1 MSQIV
6 LLSEISD
13 LEKIPSSILTES
25 NTKIYSFDIQVHQL
39 LKSKNIEHEVADDL
53 LNQDER
59 LEIFNQL
66 LYFRRWQHETFVDNI
81 EFEGINI
88 LKLIDDHEFSTYLM
102 PILINLTL
110 IKKILKKENP
120 SNIVSTTVLEK
131 IITCVINNQNIK
143 GKFFENHIQKNLLWD
158 KISIKYNFG
167 KKPISFNLSKTKY
180 LKLKKIAESTVGL
193 FNEIWLDNNSKKK
206 SIILL
211 EFNTE
216 LFSKLLNELKDY
228 DGNIILVNRRRSA
241 IWNKNAL
248 NIVKKS
254 KCKIL
259 NFEKMIT
266 KSQQEKLPLLY
277 EEYSDKLKKFWE
289 KNEIFEN
296 LFKIDGLIF
305 WDIIKEDI
313 VKMYERK
320 ITSFIELVFVVKNL
334 FEKQDVRCIVSLNNI
349 GETEKAFLEF
359 GKNTPS
365 ILLEHG
371 FLERVKK
378 TKRFDETDHVHF
390 KDKLV
395 VWETFRKEWLCN
407 EFNIDSSKII
417 ALGSPRHDDYFIA
430 RRKNQNDE
438 KIILLAPNPIGDIS
452 GLSRTELKLRVNQ
465 VLKEIISIVNKI
477 DKVKIIVKL
486 HPIQLKHNE
495 ELKKFFDE
503 LPEKIPVF
511 LSTSVI
517 EIINKA
523 DAVIIISPEIYGT
536 STMILESMILGK
548 PTMNIVFS
556 KNICQF
562 NYVLKN
568 AVLTISDDQKIT
580 EEVKKLLFDDKLK
593 KNLVKNADEYI
604 KEFMPNPGNA
614 SEKFSKIIKSY

>member
-320 ITSFIELVFVVKNL
+320 ITSFIELVFVEKNL

-430 RRKNQNDE
+430 RRKNENDE